1 MKVNVVKFSRPLLMI
16 TEDAETNPR
25 FQPVYGFILKRL
37 NAHYATDIDDY
48 VSYLA
53 TLHYGE
59 NGGDFKITYDR
70 SPYLPDFVTKKG
82 VRHELTDK
90 WAVTT
95 GRKIRAKIDLT
106 YEILMVEV
114 DTELYNSY
122 GEDDFIFEEGFFKEL
137 KAVEE
142 YGNSHK

>member
-16 TEDAETNPR
+16 TEDAEANPR

-59 NGGDFKITYDR
+59 NGGNFKISFDR
-70 SPYLPDFVTKKG
+70 NPYLPDFITQKG
-82 VRHELTDK
+82 VIHRLTDD
-90 WAVTT
+90 WAVKQ
-95 GRKIRAKIDLT
+95 GRKIRAKIDLN
-106 YEILMVEV
+106 YEILQVEV
-114 DTELYNSY
+114 DAEFYNTH
-122 GEDDFIFEEGFFKEL
+122 GDDDFIFDEGFFKDL
-137 KAVEE
+137 TVVEE
-142 YGNSHK
+142 

>member
-1 MKVNVVKFSRPLLMI
+1 MRMNVVKFSRPLLMI
-16 TEDAETNPR
+16 TDDAEISPR
-25 FQPVYGFILKRL
+25 YQPVYGFVLKRL
-37 NAHYATDIDDY
+37 NALYMTNIDDY

-70 SPYLPDFVTKKG
+70 SPYLPDFITKKG
-82 VRHELTDK
+82 VRHKLTDN
-90 WAVTT
+90 WAVKT
-95 GRKIRAKIDLT
+95 GRKIRAKIELT
-106 YEILMVEV
+106 YEILPVEV

-137 KAVEE
+137 KVVEGSE
-142 YGNSHK
+142 NE